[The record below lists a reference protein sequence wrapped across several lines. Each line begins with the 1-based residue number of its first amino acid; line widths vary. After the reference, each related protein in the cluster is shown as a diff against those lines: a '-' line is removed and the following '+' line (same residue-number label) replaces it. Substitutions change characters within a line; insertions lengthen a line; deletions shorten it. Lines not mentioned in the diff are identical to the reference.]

1 MDSAPLPNRQDGPPP
16 RVAYLTNQYPSV
28 SHTFIRREM
37 RALEQRGYHISRY
50 AVRPGTAIAD
60 PEDFE
65 ELKKTHHL
73 LGGSLVALTLRAL
86 RSFFT
91 NPHGALRALC
101 LALAMASVS
110 DRGMERHIAYWVEAA
125 CLAEML
131 EEERVDH
138 VHVHFGT
145 NAASVARLVKAFGGP
160 GYSMTVHGPDEFDQA
175 IGHSLGG
182 KVEDSRFTVAISR
195 YCASQL
201 KRWVRYDQ
209 WNKIRVV
216 HCTVNPEWF
225 CDTPI
230 HPDSKSIVY
239 TGRLTAQKGLANLLE
254 AFTPVA
260 QADASRRLVLVG
272 DGEMRAEI
280 EAQIAARGLGEQVLI
295 TGWQTETQVR
305 GHLANAR
312 ALVLSSFAE
321 GLPVVIMEALAMCRP
336 VVATRIM
343 GIPELVRD
351 GVDGWLV
358 TPGDTNALA
367 AAMEAVFETPL
378 DRLNAMGA
386 AGQKQVRQMHT
397 ADTEVAHLDTLF
409 RSYVKSGHA

>member
-1 MDSAPLPNRQDGPPP
+1 MDSAPLPIAYTGPPP

-28 SHTFIRREM
+28 SHTFIRREI
-37 RALEQRGYHISRY
+37 RALEQRGYEITRF
-50 AVRPGTAIAD
+50 AVRPGAAIAD
-60 PEDFE
+60 PEDYE
-65 ELKKTHHL
+65 EFRRTRHL
-73 LGGSLVALTLRAL
+73 LGGSLFLMVLRAVRHAIL
-86 RSFFT
+86 T
-91 NPHGALRALC
+91 PGGAARALC
-101 LALAMASVS
+101 VALSMAAVS
-110 DRGMERHIAYWVEAA
+110 DRGFDRHLAYWLEAA
-125 CLAEML
+125 YLAEML
-131 EEERVDH
+131 EEERIEH
-138 VHVHFGT
+138 LHVHFGT

-175 IGHSLGG
+175 IGHSLGA
-182 KVEDSRFTVAISR
+182 KIRDSRFTVAISR

-201 KRWVRYDQ
+201 KRWVPYEQ
-209 WNKIRVV
+209 WSKIRVV
-216 HCTVNPEWF
+216 HCTVDPHWF
-225 CDTPI
+225 SDNPI
-230 HPDSKSIVY
+230 HPDSQSIVY
-239 TGRLTAQKGLANLLE
+239 TGRLTEQKGLPFLLD

-260 QADASRRLVLVG
+260 RADARRQLVLVG
-272 DGEMRAEI
+272 DGDMRAEL
-280 EAQIAARGLGEQVLI
+280 ESQIDARGLREQVII
-295 TGWQTETQVR
+295 TGWQTEAQVR
-305 GHLANAR
+305 THLTNAR
-312 ALVLSSFAE
+312 ALVLGSFAE

-351 GVDGWLV
+351 GVDGWLA

-397 ADTEVAHLDTLF
+397 AETEAANLDTLF